1 MRPSPQTQLHQ
12 LQKLS
17 KAWGNRPKHQLQCLS
32 RGTASSLKPLTISCR
47 YLIRLKLDA
56 MTMLQFWVPISESG
70 LNFLTVSPFV
80 TYQEVC
86 VRGGGV
92 SKVRKFKFF
101 LTKLFTQPNT
111 ALRSFNKSLKMF
123 GKRNSWEKVK
133 QKRMIQLLKTD
144 SAYERSDV
152 VRGFFYPLLK
162 SLSTLQLCFEI
173 EYHTID
179 SCGYASLQT
188 GGRVRLISWV
198 PSFDFPNTLLH
209 HFQSWSSY
217 ILLHWRVWKLP
228 IYKIRSP
235 QSNSNIPQISR
246 KTYPAFA
253 PDTVWTYCLLRL
265 RLECKWQT
273 NLSLRLEALLLH
285 SIYIYIHLPLCNKGD
300 WFAGSWR
307 ELRCCVYGEGRLM
320 YSIHL

>member
-1 MRPSPQTQLHQ
+1 M
-12 LQKLS
+12 
-17 KAWGNRPKHQLQCLS
+17 
-32 RGTASSLKPLTISCR
+32 
-47 YLIRLKLDA
+47 
-56 MTMLQFWVPISESG
+56 
-70 LNFLTVSPFV
+70 
-80 TYQEVC
+80 
-86 VRGGGV
+86 
-92 SKVRKFKFF
+92 
-101 LTKLFTQPNT
+101 
-111 ALRSFNKSLKMF
+111 
-123 GKRNSWEKVK
+123 K

-285 SIYIYIHLPLCNKGD
+285 SIYIYIYTYLCATKEIDLQAHDVSCDVVFMVRED
-300 WFAGSWR
+300 WCIAFIS
-307 ELRCCVYGEGRLM
+307 RLW
-320 YSIHL
+320 